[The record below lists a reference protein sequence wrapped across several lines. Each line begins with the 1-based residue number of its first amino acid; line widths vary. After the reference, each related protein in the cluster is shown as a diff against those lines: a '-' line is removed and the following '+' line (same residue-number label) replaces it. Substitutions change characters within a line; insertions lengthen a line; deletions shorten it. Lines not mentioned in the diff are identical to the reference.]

1 MAVADLMQVL
11 AGLPGGQPA
20 DWSTDE
26 LAEAIPALIA
36 FESQVAALRLEALA
50 AFDSKGGAQDARYR
64 STADWLSKTCGVA
77 HGGAMVHTA
86 RALRDELPATA
97 KALASGCIGEEHVR
111 IIRRAHRMFGDDFAA
126 IEEHVVSV
134 ASRRS
139 AKELRRFVDL
149 IVQQYRPEHSDDD
162 AEVAQSKRKAFLSR
176 SLDGWWHLNGLLDPA
191 TGEKLKA
198 AFDVFADRASEDDD
212 RTPGMRRN
220 DALGEIASRAL
231 AGIDRASGHG
241 HVLVHL
247 TPDQLET
254 GLGVAWPSGSLLTR
268 QQVGEH
274 TCAADAA
281 LVVMD
286 PVRWEPLQ
294 VGFTARYATRA
305 QRVAL
310 QARDGDTC
318 VHPGCSTQAS
328 RCIAHHIVHW
338 SSGGPTDVENLVL
351 LCEFHHRKVHH
362 GRLEIATGEGRYTT
376 ASRRPQFA

>member
-1 MAVADLMQVL
+1 MAVAELMQVL

-20 DWSTDE
+20 DWSTEE
-26 LAEAIPALIA
+26 LAAAIPELIA
-36 FESQVAALRLEALA
+36 FESRVAALRLDALA
-50 AFDSKGGAQDARYR
+50 AFDARGGAADAGYR
-64 STADWLSKTCGVA
+64 STADWLSKTTGVA

-97 KALASGCIGEEHVR
+97 KALADGCIGEEHVR
-111 IIRRAHRMFGDDFAA
+111 IIRRAHRIFGDDFAR

-139 AKELRRFVDL
+139 AKQLRSFVDL
-149 IVQQYRPEHSDDD
+149 IIQQYRPERSDDD
-162 AEVAQSKRKAFLSR
+162 ADIAYAKRKAFLSR
-176 SLDGWWHLNGLLDPA
+176 SLDGWWHLSGLLDPA

-198 AFDVFADRASEDDD
+198 AFDVFADRVSEDDD
-212 RTPGMRRN
+212 RTPGMRRA
-220 DALGEIASRAL
+220 DALGEMADRVL
-231 AGIDRASGHG
+231 AGINRDSGHG
-241 HVLVHL
+241 HVMVHL
-247 TPDQLET
+247 TPEQFGT

-268 QQVGEH
+268 PQVGEH
-274 TCAADAA
+274 ACSVEAA
-281 LVVMD
+281 LVVLD

-305 QRVAL
+305 QRMAL

-338 SSGGPTDVENLVL
+338 DAGGPTDVENLVL

-376 ASRRPQFA
+376 STRKHQPA